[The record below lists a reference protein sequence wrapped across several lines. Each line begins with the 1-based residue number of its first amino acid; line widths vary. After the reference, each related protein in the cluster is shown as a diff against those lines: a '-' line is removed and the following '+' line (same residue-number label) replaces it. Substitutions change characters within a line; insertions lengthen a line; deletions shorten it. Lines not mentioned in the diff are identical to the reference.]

1 MGRACAEPVE
11 RSIVLLH
18 WIAFVVGEAV
28 SQVKRVE
35 RSHHG
40 VALDLG

>member
-18 WIAFVVGEAV
+18 WIALVVGEAV
-28 SQVKRVE
+28 SRVKRVE
-35 RSHHG
+35 RAHDG
-40 VALDLG
+40 VALDFG